1 MGSRVTELPLAGLE
15 LSQRK
20 PRESSQRMGRLVLW
34 LALAVLLPAPA
45 ILQPLDQAVLEEQEQ
60 MRELLTSMFIDNHRE
75 GRDLEEDMDDEAEG
89 ESNLVDDEADTEEGV
104 EVVSSKDPQEIA
116 RFNNYM
122 DAIYRRMNAALR
134 AKLMDPMVLNMN
146 AKVAKKDKKD
156 KKKRV
161 ERSAD
166 LEEIDE
172 DEDEVDRMGE
182 IEEAEEKDKEA
193 KKLARKEKK
202 KKRKNKKN
210 KKDKKDKKERK
221 KELSPE
227 KLKKKEERER
237 KRMEKKAA
245 RKAAKKSR
253 VERSL
258 MRRPQR
264 LKRS

>member
-1 MGSRVTELPLAGLE
+1 MGSGHGAAPGRSFFCQQT
-15 LSQRK
+15 
-20 PRESSQRMGRLVLW
+20 RESRQRMGRLVLW

-75 GRDLEEDMDDEAEG
+75 GRDLEEDMEEEGEARDMDDENEE
-89 ESNLVDDEADTEEGV
+89 ESNLVDDQADTEEGA

-146 AKVAKKDKKD
+146 AKVAKKEKKD

-166 LEEIDE
+166 LEEDDE
-172 DEDEVDRMGE
+172 EDEVDRMGE
-182 IEEAEEKDKEA
+182 VEEPEDDEKA
-193 KKLARKEKK
+193 KKMARKEKK

-210 KKDKKDKKERK
+210 KKDKK
-221 KELSPE
+221 E
-227 KLKKKEERER
+227 K
-237 KRMEKKAA
+237 
-245 RKAAKKSR
+245 
-253 VERSL
+253 
-258 MRRPQR
+258 
-264 LKRS
+264 

>member
-1 MGSRVTELPLAGLE
+1 MGVGSRSRPWPVSLYQQT
-15 LSQRK
+15 
-20 PRESSQRMGRLVLW
+20 RESCQRMGRLVLW

-75 GRDLEEDMDDEAEG
+75 GRDLEEDMEEEGEARDMDDENEE
-89 ESNLVDDEADTEEGV
+89 ESNLVDDQADTEEGA

-166 LEEIDE
+166 LVEEDE

-193 KKLARKEKK
+193 KKMARK

-210 KKDKKDKKERK
+210 KKDKKDKKDRK

-227 KLKKKEERER
+227 KLKKKEE
-237 KRMEKKAA
+237 
-245 RKAAKKSR
+245 
-253 VERSL
+253 
-258 MRRPQR
+258 
-264 LKRS
+264 

>member
-1 MGSRVTELPLAGLE
+1 MGGSRSRPWPVSLYQQT
-15 LSQRK
+15 
-20 PRESSQRMGRLVLW
+20 RESCQRMGRLVLW

-60 MRELLTSMFIDNHRE
+60 MKELLTSMFIDNHRE
-75 GRDLEEDMDDEAEG
+75 GRDLEEDMDEEEMGEARDMDDENED

-156 KKKRV
+156 KKDKKKRV

-166 LEEIDE
+166 LEEDE
-172 DEDEVDRMGE
+172 EEDEVDRMGE
-182 IEEAEEKDKEA
+182 VEEPEEDKEA
-193 KKLARKEKK
+193 KKMARKEKK

-210 KKDKKDKKERK
+210 KKDKKEKKERK
-221 KELSPE
+221 KPLSPE

-245 RKAAKKSR
+245 RKASKNSR
-253 VERSL
+253 VERSA
-258 MRRPQR
+258 
-264 LKRS
+264 

>member
-1 MGSRVTELPLAGLE
+1 MGSWVTELPLAGLE

-45 ILQPLDQAVLEEQEQ
+45 ILQPLDQAVLEEHEQ
-60 MRELLTSMFIDNHRE
+60 MRELLTRMFVDNHRE
-75 GRDLEEDMDDEAEG
+75 GRDEEEQGEARDLDNE
-89 ESNLVDDEADTEEGV
+89 EEEQTNLVDVESDNEEAV
-104 EVVSSKDPQEIA
+104 EAVSSTDPQEIA

-146 AKVAKKDKKD
+146 AKVD

-166 LEEIDE
+166 LEEDE
-172 DEDEVDRMGE
+172 EEDEVDRMGE
-182 IEEAEEKDKEA
+182 VEEPEEDKEA
-193 KKLARKEKK
+193 KKMARKEKK

-210 KKDKKDKKERK
+210 KKDKK
-221 KELSPE
+221 E
-227 KLKKKEERER
+227 K
-237 KRMEKKAA
+237 
-245 RKAAKKSR
+245 
-253 VERSL
+253 
-258 MRRPQR
+258 
-264 LKRS
+264 

>member
-1 MGSRVTELPLAGLE
+1 MGSRVTEPPLAGLSFLRE
-15 LSQRK
+15 
-20 PRESSQRMGRLVLW
+20 PRESSRRMGRLVLW

-75 GRDLEEDMDDEAEG
+75 GRDLEEDMDEEAVGEARDMED
-89 ESNLVDDEADTEEGV
+89 ESNLVDDEADTEEGL
-104 EVVSSKDPQEIA
+104 EVVASNDPQEIA

-166 LEEIDE
+166 LEED
-172 DEDEVDRMGE
+172 DDEVDRMGE
-182 IEEAEEKDKEA
+182 VEEDEEDKEA
-193 KKLARKEKK
+193 KKMARKE
-202 KKRKNKKN
+202 KRKNKKN
-210 KKDKKDKKERK
+210 KKDKKEKKEKKERK
-221 KELSPE
+221 KDLSPE
-227 KLKKKEERER
+227 KLKKKEGREEEDGE
-237 KRMEKKAA
+237 EKGKAGGKEIP
-245 RKAAKKSR
+245 RGE
-253 VERSL
+253 VC
-258 MRRPQR
+258 RRGTPQAC
-264 LKRS
+264 

>member
-1 MGSRVTELPLAGLE
+1 MGVGSRSRPWPVSLYQQT
-15 LSQRK
+15 
-20 PRESSQRMGRLVLW
+20 RESCQRMGRLVLW

-60 MRELLTSMFIDNHRE
+60 MKELLTSMFIDNHGA
-75 GRDLEEDMDDEAEG
+75 GRDLEEDMDEEGEARDMDDENDE
-89 ESNLVDDEADTEEGV
+89 ESNLVDDEADTEEGL
-104 EVVSSKDPQEIA
+104 EVVSSNDPQEIA

-166 LEEIDE
+166 LEEEEE

-182 IEEAEEKDKEA
+182 VEEDEEDKEA
-193 KKLARKEKK
+193 KKMARKEKK

-210 KKDKKDKKERK
+210 KKDKKERKEKKERK
-221 KELSPE
+221 KDISPE
-227 KLKKKEERER
+227 KLKKKEERG
-237 KRMEKKAA
+237 
-245 RKAAKKSR
+245 
-253 VERSL
+253 
-258 MRRPQR
+258 
-264 LKRS
+264 

>member
-75 GRDLEEDMDDEAEG
+75 GRDLEEDMDEEAVGEARDMDDENED

-146 AKVAKKDKKD
+146 AKVAK
-156 KKKRV
+156 
-161 ERSAD
+161 
-166 LEEIDE
+166 
-172 DEDEVDRMGE
+172 
-182 IEEAEEKDKEA
+182 
-193 KKLARKEKK
+193 
-202 KKRKNKKN
+202 
-210 KKDKKDKKERK
+210 
-221 KELSPE
+221 
-227 KLKKKEERER
+227 
-237 KRMEKKAA
+237 
-245 RKAAKKSR
+245 
-253 VERSL
+253 
-258 MRRPQR
+258 
-264 LKRS
+264 

>member
-1 MGSRVTELPLAGLE
+1 MGSRVTELPLAGLD

-45 ILQPLDQAVLEEQEQ
+45 ILHPLDQAVLEEQEQ

-75 GRDLEEDMDDEAEG
+75 GRDLEEDMDEEAAGEARDMDDENED

-104 EVVSSKDPQEIA
+104 EVVSSKDPQKIA

-166 LEEIDE
+166 LEEEEE
-172 DEDEVDRMGE
+172 DDEVDRMGE
-182 IEEAEEKDKEA
+182 VEESKEDKEA
-193 KKLARKEKK
+193 KKMARKEKK

-210 KKDKKDKKERK
+210 KKDKK
-221 KELSPE
+221 
-227 KLKKKEERER
+227 
-237 KRMEKKAA
+237 EKKW
-245 RKAAKKSR
+245 KWKDI
-253 VERSL
+253 
-258 MRRPQR
+258 
-264 LKRS
+264 

>member
-45 ILQPLDQAVLEEQEQ
+45 ILQPLDQAVLEEHEQ
-60 MRELLTSMFIDNHRE
+60 MKELLTRMFVDNHRE
-75 GRDLEEDMDDEAEG
+75 GRDLEEDVDEEEEG
-89 ESNLVDDEADTEEGV
+89 EARDLDNKEEEEQTNLVDVESDTEEGL
-104 EVVSSKDPQEIA
+104 EVVPSNNPQEIA

-156 KKKRV
+156 KKDKKKRV

-166 LEEIDE
+166 LEEDE
-172 DEDEVDRMGE
+172 EEDEVDRMGE
-182 IEEAEEKDKEA
+182 VEEPEEDKEA
-193 KKLARKEKK
+193 KKMARK
-202 KKRKNKKN
+202 
-210 KKDKKDKKERK
+210 
-221 KELSPE
+221 
-227 KLKKKEERER
+227 
-237 KRMEKKAA
+237 
-245 RKAAKKSR
+245 
-253 VERSL
+253 
-258 MRRPQR
+258 
-264 LKRS
+264 

>member
-15 LSQRK
+15 LCQRK
-20 PRESSQRMGRLVLW
+20 PRESNQRMGRLVLW

-45 ILQPLDQAVLEEQEQ
+45 ILQPLDQALLEEQEQ
-60 MRELLTSMFIDNHRE
+60 MKELLTSMFIDNHRE
-75 GRDLEEDMDDEAEG
+75 GRDLEEDMDGEGEARDMDDENEE
-89 ESNLVDDEADTEEGV
+89 ESNLVDVESDTEEGL
-104 EVVSSKDPQEIA
+104 EVVPSNNPQEIA

-166 LEEIDE
+166 MEEDE
-172 DEDEVDRMGE
+172 DEDEVEVDRMGVV
-182 IEEAEEKDKEA
+182 EEPEEDKEA
-193 KKLARKEKK
+193 KKMARKEKK

-210 KKDKKDKKERK
+210 KKDKKEKKEKKERK
-221 KELSPE
+221 KPLSAE

-237 KRMEKKAA
+237 KR
-245 RKAAKKSR
+245 
-253 VERSL
+253 
-258 MRRPQR
+258 
-264 LKRS
+264 

>member
-1 MGSRVTELPLAGLE
+1 MGESGHGAAPRRSRALLE
-15 LSQRK
+15 ETK
-20 PRESSQRMGRLVLW
+20 RESSQRMGRLVLW

-45 ILQPLDQAVLEEQEQ
+45 ILQPLDQAVLEEHEQ
-60 MRELLTSMFIDNHRE
+60 MKELLTRMFVDNHRE
-75 GRDLEEDMDDEAEG
+75 GRDLEEDMDEEEQGEARDLDNE
-89 ESNLVDDEADTEEGV
+89 EEEQTNLVDVESENEEAV
-104 EVVSSKDPQEIA
+104 EAVSSTDPQEIA

-161 ERSAD
+161 ERSVD
-166 LEEIDE
+166 LEEDDE
-172 DEDEVDRMGE
+172 DEDEVNRMGE

-193 KKLARKEKK
+193 KKMARK

-210 KKDKKDKKERK
+210 KKDKKDKKDRK

-227 KLKKKEERER
+227 KLKKKEEI
-237 KRMEKKAA
+237 
-245 RKAAKKSR
+245 
-253 VERSL
+253 
-258 MRRPQR
+258 
-264 LKRS
+264 

>member
-1 MGSRVTELPLAGLE
+1 MGESGHGAAPGRSFFCQQT
-15 LSQRK
+15 
-20 PRESSQRMGRLVLW
+20 RESRQRMGRLVLW

-45 ILQPLDQAVLEEQEQ
+45 ILQPIDQAVLEEQEQ

-75 GRDLEEDMDDEAEG
+75 GRDLEEEEEEEGEARDMDDENEE
-89 ESNLVDDEADTEEGV
+89 ESNLVDDQADTEEGA

-166 LEEIDE
+166 LEEDDE

-182 IEEAEEKDKEA
+182 IEEAEE
-193 KKLARKEKK
+193 
-202 KKRKNKKN
+202 
-210 KKDKKDKKERK
+210 
-221 KELSPE
+221 
-227 KLKKKEERER
+227 
-237 KRMEKKAA
+237 
-245 RKAAKKSR
+245 
-253 VERSL
+253 
-258 MRRPQR
+258 
-264 LKRS
+264 

>member
-1 MGSRVTELPLAGLE
+1 MGSRVTEPPLAGLSFLRE
-15 LSQRK
+15 

-34 LALAVLLPAPA
+34 LSLAVLLPAPA

-75 GRDLEEDMDDEAEG
+75 GRDLEEDMDEDAVGEARDMDDENED
-89 ESNLVDDEADTEEGV
+89 ESNLVDDEADTEE
-104 EVVSSKDPQEIA
+104 VVASKDPQEIA

-146 AKVAKKDKKD
+146 AKVAKKGKKD

-166 LEEIDE
+166 LEEDE
-172 DEDEVDRMGE
+172 DKDEVDRMGE
-182 IEEAEEKDKEA
+182 VEESKEDKEA
-193 KKLARKEKK
+193 KKMARKEKK

-210 KKDKKDKKERK
+210 KKDKK
-221 KELSPE
+221 
-227 KLKKKEERER
+227 
-237 KRMEKKAA
+237 EKKW
-245 RKAAKKSR
+245 KWKDI
-253 VERSL
+253 
-258 MRRPQR
+258 
-264 LKRS
+264 